1 MKFRNSW
8 MLLKNNNPQSLEKNN
23 KFSMMKKI
31 FLLIPVITLGI
42 RTMACPACEAQQ
54 PKILRGIV
62 HGAGPTSN
70 WDYVAG
76 IVTLIIVIA
85 VLFYSI
91 KWIINP
97 GEKETT
103 HIKRNVL
110 NF

>member
-1 MKFRNSW
+1 
-8 MLLKNNNPQSLEKNN
+8 
-23 KFSMMKKI
+23 MKKI
-31 FLLIPVITLGI
+31 LLLIPIMTYGI
-42 RTMACPACEAQQ
+42 VAMACPACEAQQ
-54 PKILRGIV
+54 PKVLRGIV
-62 HGAGPTSN
+62 HGSGPTSN

-91 KWIINP
+91 KWMINP
-97 GEKETT
+97 GEKEAD

>member
-1 MKFRNSW
+1 
-8 MLLKNNNPQSLEKNN
+8 
-23 KFSMMKKI
+23 MKKI
-31 FLLIPVITLGI
+31 LLLIPII
-42 RTMACPACEAQQ
+42 MYDFAAMACPACEAQQ
-54 PKILRGIV
+54 PKVLRGIV
-62 HGAGPTSN
+62 HGSGPTSN

-91 KWIINP
+91 KWMINP
-97 GEKETT
+97 GEKEAD

>member
-1 MKFRNSW
+1 
-8 MLLKNNNPQSLEKNN
+8 
-23 KFSMMKKI
+23 MKKLL
-31 FLLIPVITLGI
+31 LLIPIIAVSI
-42 RTMACPACEAQQ
+42 RSIGCPACEAQQ
-54 PKILRGIV
+54 PKILRGII
-62 HGAGPTSN
+62 HGSGPTSN

-97 GEKETT
+97 GEKEET

>member
-1 MKFRNSW
+1 
-8 MLLKNNNPQSLEKNN
+8 
-23 KFSMMKKI
+23 MKKI
-31 FLLIPVITLGI
+31 LLLIPIMTYGFVAT
-42 RTMACPACEAQQ
+42 ACPACEAQQ
-54 PKILRGIV
+54 PKVLRGIV
-62 HGAGPTSN
+62 HGSGPTSN

-91 KWIINP
+91 KWMINP
-97 GEKETT
+97 GEKEAD

>member
-1 MKFRNSW
+1 
-8 MLLKNNNPQSLEKNN
+8 
-23 KFSMMKKI
+23 MKKLL
-31 FLLIPVITLGI
+31 LLIPGLILGI
-42 RTMACPACEAQQ
+42 TSMACPACEAQQ

-62 HGAGPTSN
+62 HGSGPTSN

-76 IVTLIIVIA
+76 IVTLIIVIV

-97 GEKETT
+97 GEKAES

>member
-1 MKFRNSW
+1 
-8 MLLKNNNPQSLEKNN
+8 
-23 KFSMMKKI
+23 MKKLL
-31 FLLIPVITLGI
+31 LLIPVIAFSITSIG
-42 RTMACPACEAQQ
+42 CPACEAQQ

-62 HGAGPTSN
+62 HGSGPTSN

-97 GEKETT
+97 GEREET